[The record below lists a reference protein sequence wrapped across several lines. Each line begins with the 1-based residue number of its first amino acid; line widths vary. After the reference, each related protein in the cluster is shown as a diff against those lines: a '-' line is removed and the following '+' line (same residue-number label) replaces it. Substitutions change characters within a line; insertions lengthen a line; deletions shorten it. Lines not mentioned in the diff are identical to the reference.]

1 MICPCLIV
9 SKGLLVIPLIIIISF
24 TIMITH
30 IPLPQYSYDKE
41 LKMQLE

>member
-1 MICPCLIV
+1 
-9 SKGLLVIPLIIIISF
+9 
-24 TIMITH
+24 MITH